1 MAAPEESAGFRRRK
15 PSRLALQLADAF
27 APLDEWSEVKV
38 VRNEFGRR
46 NLVVAQTPAA
56 GSKPHPYDW
65 SAAA

>member
-1 MAAPEESAGFRRRK
+1 MAASEERAARRNRK

-27 APLDEWSEVKV
+27 AALDEWSEVKV

-46 NLVVAQTPAA
+46 DRIVAPLRPA
-56 GSKPHPYDW
+56 GTEHHPYDW